1 MRSPLIVS
9 VSMLRL
15 PYHWVFV
22 VGRHDDGDDDDGH
35 DDRSRAGGLFSSAAP
50 SFPGGRLISGK
61 INKKTLQQRR
71 RNKMPTRL
79 PFAVSASRSEGDEG
93 VVKSQST

>member
-1 MRSPLIVS
+1 VRSPLIVS

-61 INKKTLQQRR
+61 INKKMLQQRR
-71 RNKMPTRL
+71 EGTKCRRGFLL
-79 PFAVSASRSEGDEG
+79 PCQPHDLKEMKVW
-93 VVKSQST
+93 